1 MFNVKRPKQRES
13 NPYAV
18 EHSEPEEKKDTMEI
32 ENEKLDREMEESLKD
47 TGEEDGI

>member
-18 EHSEPEEKKDTMEI
+18 EQEHEPMQKDTMEI
-32 ENEKLDREMEESLKD
+32 ENEKLDKQMEESLK
-47 TGEEDGI
+47 EDGI

>member
-1 MFNVKRPKQRES
+1 MVFQVKRPKQRES

-18 EHSEPEEKKDTMEI
+18 EHEEEKKDFMEI
-32 ENEKLDREMEESLKD
+32 ENEKLDKQMEESLKD